1 MTVDITPEVLDEV
14 NDFVSNKALV
24 DLMNKCGLKV
34 ESMCFILGSL
44 MNAIDDA
51 SQLLDEN

>member
-14 NDFVSNKALV
+14 NSFVSNQALV
-24 DLMNKCGLKV
+24 KLMNNYGLKV